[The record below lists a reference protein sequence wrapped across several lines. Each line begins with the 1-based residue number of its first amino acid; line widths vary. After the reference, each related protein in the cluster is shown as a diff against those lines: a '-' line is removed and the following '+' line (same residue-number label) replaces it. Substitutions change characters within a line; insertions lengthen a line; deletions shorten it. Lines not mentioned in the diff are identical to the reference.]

1 MQTAIEPTTTKKR
14 RPRKTEFK
22 VNELPEDAKQEV
34 LDRHRYRDV
43 EDFEWWDDAY
53 ANFEEDAKAKGFEIG
68 TRTVRTTKDKTY
80 QKPEIYFSGFCSQGD
95 GASFAGTVDLDKYI
109 RAHLEDLIK
118 AKIDVFTLRK
128 ILNNDASVSDWEAE
142 TPIITQGGHYCHENT
157 MDISFNWRGETPPE
171 IEKAFTQMQ
180 DFILEDARDLAKELY
195 KKLEEE
201 HDYLTSDEAVIES
214 LNANDQKFT
223 RDGED
228 I

>member
-1 MQTAIEPTTTKKR
+1 MQTAIEPTTTKKT

-22 VNELPEDAKQEV
+22 VNELSEDAKQEV

-43 EDFEWWDDAY
+43 EDFEWWDCTYTD
-53 ANFEEDAKAKGFEIG
+53 FEEDAKAKGFEIG
-68 TRTVRTTKDKTY
+68 TRTVKTTKDKTY
-80 QKPEIYFSGFCSQGD
+80 QELEIYFSGFCSQGD

-118 AKIDVFTLRK
+118 AGIDIFTLRK
-128 ILNNDASVSDWEAE
+128 ILNNEPSTSDWEAE
-142 TPIITQGGHYCHENT
+142 TPIITQGGRYCHENT

-171 IEKAFTQMQ
+171 IDKAFTQMR

-195 KKLEEE
+195 KKLEAE
-201 HDYLTSDEAVIES
+201 HDYLTSDEVVIES
-214 LNANDQKFT
+214 LNANDEKFT